1 MSEPELRIE
10 TDGSVLILTMSRP
23 ERRNAMTRALGEA
36 IAAALDDLDQRPDLS
51 VGILTGAGGTFCSGM
66 DLKAFLAGERPTI
79 PGRGFGGLTERP
91 PAKPL
96 IAAVE
101 GYAVAGGFELVLAC
115 DLVVAASDA
124 IFGLPEVRRGLV
136 ARGGGLLRLPE
147 RLPKGIALELIL
159 TGDTLS
165 AERAGALGLV
175 NRVVPPGTAL
185 DSAVALARDIAA
197 NAPLALQAS
206 KQIVNESARWPP
218 EERFQRQRAL
228 TDPVF
233 DSEDA
238 KEGARAFAE
247 KRAPVW
253 TGS

>member
-115 DLVVAASDA
+115 DLVVRPPTPSSGSQRCVGASWPGA
-124 IFGLPEVRRGLV
+124 
-136 ARGGGLLRLPE
+136 GGCCGFPSAC
-147 RLPKGIALELIL
+147 PK
-159 TGDTLS
+159 
-165 AERAGALGLV
+165 
-175 NRVVPPGTAL
+175 
-185 DSAVALARDIAA
+185 
-197 NAPLALQAS
+197 
-206 KQIVNESARWPP
+206 ESP
-218 EERFQRQRAL
+218 
-228 TDPVF
+228 
-233 DSEDA
+233 S
-238 KEGARAFAE
+238 
-247 KRAPVW
+247 
-253 TGS
+253 S

>member
-1 MSEPELRIE
+1 MNEPELRIE
-10 TDGSVLILTMSRP
+10 TDASILILTMNRA
-23 ERRNAMTRALGEA
+23 ERRNAMTRSLGEA
-36 IAAALDDLDQRPDLS
+36 IAAALDDLDHRADLA

-66 DLKAFLAGERPTI
+66 DLKAFLAGELPSI
-79 PGRGFGGLTERP
+79 PGRGFGGLTEQP

-115 DLVVAASDA
+115 DLVVAAADA
-124 IFGLPEVRRGLV
+124 NFGLPEVRRGLV

-147 RLPKGIALELIL
+147 RLPKNIALELIL
-159 TGDTLS
+159 TGDTLT

-185 DSAVALARDIAA
+185 ESAVRLARQIAV

-206 KQIVNESARWPP
+206 KQIVNESPRWPP

-238 KEGARAFAE
+238 KEGSLAFAE